1 MRISDWSSDV
11 CSSDLRNATLDSAD
25 LRWADLRGAC
35 LRAAGLN
42 DANLAESNGAEAL
55 TPNYDADG
63 RLGSDSSKRAIDLS
77 GASAQRADL
86 SGAQLGRAFALP
98 DRKSTR
104 MNSSHHC
111 AARLPSSPLN

>member
-1 MRISDWSSDV
+1 MSKCGGADF
-11 CSSDLRNATLDSAD
+11 RNATLDSAD

-63 RLGSDSSKRAIDLS
+63 RLGRASTKRAIDLS
-77 GASAQRADL
+77 GAPAPRA
-86 SGAQLGRAFALP
+86 
-98 DRKSTR
+98 RKSAGEGKGVSGR
-104 MNSSHHC
+104 V
-111 AARLPSSPLN
+111 AFGGRRYIKKKK